1 MRLEIHVR
9 PGASTT
15 WVGGTHDGTLV
26 VHVAQP
32 PDAGRATDAAMTAV
46 AKALGVPRRSVTLVF
61 GATSRRKVLEIDAGS
76 AHADDVVTTLEK
88 LRRSS

>member
-1 MRLEIHVR
+1 
-9 PGASTT
+9 
-15 WVGGTHDGTLV
+15 
-26 VHVAQP
+26 
-32 PDAGRATDAAMTAV
+32 MTAV